1 MQPGKKP
8 IPIIVADAN
17 VMASRLVC
25 AQLNKDS
32 RFDLVGCAATVG
44 GLLEL
49 FECRKA
55 KVALISATL
64 QDGLLSGLAIFPQLR
79 EQYPDVRRVLM
90 IDHPEPELV
99 LEAFRAGARGIFT
112 CYESQFD
119 ALCKCI
125 SCVHGGQVWA
135 SAEQLNY
142 LVDALTQAHTLRLVN
157 AKGFDLLSKREE
169 EVVQQVAEGLS
180 NHDIAQQLHLS
191 DHTVKNH
198 LFHIFDKL
206 GISNRVELVLYAVS
220 RSKRAVTLISG
231 DPPAVM
237 LGRPGALDHGRTTSF
252 EK

>member
-1 MQPGKKP
+1 VQLPRTPGKKP

-17 VMASRLVC
+17 VMASRFVC
-25 AQLNKDS
+25 SQLKKHS
-32 RFDLVGCAATVG
+32 QFDLVGCAATVG

-49 FECRKA
+49 FERRKA
-55 KVALISATL
+55 KVALISTNL
-64 QDGLLSGLAIFPQLR
+64 QDGQLSGLAIFPQLQ
-79 EQYPDVRRVLM
+79 EKYPDVRRVLM
-90 IDHPEPELV
+90 IDHPQPDLV

-135 SAEQLNY
+135 NAQQLNC
-142 LVDALTQAHTLRLVN
+142 LIDALAQAHTVRFAN
-157 AKGFDLLSKREE
+157 AKGFNLLSKREE

-180 NHDIAQQLHLS
+180 NHEIAQQLHLS

-220 RSKRAVTLISG
+220 CSKRAATSIPGEVST
-231 DPPAVM
+231 AVM
-237 LGRPGALDHGRTTSF
+237 PGRLATS
-252 EK
+252 